1 MLKVTRK
8 FRGVNSAKQ
17 MKDRDK
23 NAVQKTIKTD
33 FEN

>member
-1 MLKVTRK
+1 MLKGTQK
-8 FRGVNSAKQ
+8 FRWVNSAIQ